1 MTYKHLN
8 KMTKAEL
15 ISIIKDCDY
24 TINVLNNQIK
34 KSRS

>member
-8 KMTKAEL
+8 KMTKKEL
-15 ISIIKDCDY
+15 IAIIKDCDY
-24 TINVLNNQIK
+24 TINVLNKQI